1 MGVNMLLSMSIQGGV
16 LIVVITLIRMLLK
29 ERLPK
34 NTFIILW
41 GIVLLRLLIPF
52 SLPSVTSI
60 YSVLSNSRVMENIE
74 DSTHVSLNTILSGN
88 HNKVSDYNDTKADN
102 TAAQYSLNAFSENN
116 SKGLLKNHSPLDWIA
131 KEQLSAIWLFGFI
144 FLLILFSLSYLK
156 LYREF
161 QSSLPI
167 ENDIAAGWLCGR
179 RSKRN
184 IKIRQSDL
192 ISSPLTYG
200 ILKPVILM
208 PKQTDWKNKEQ
219 LKYVL
224 MHEYTHIKRFD
235 ALTKLILI
243 SALCIHWFNPFVWV
257 MYILFNRD
265 IELSCDELVVKA
277 FGDDTKA
284 EYAMTLI
291 SMAEKRSGTAAI
303 CSFSKNA
310 IEERISSVM
319 KIRKYSIITIF
330 TAVFIVIGISAVF
343 ATSAK
348 GEGKLKAIPDTEF
361 SNEEYEMLAALKPD
375 GYKNMTISEFQQKI
389 WNIRDTKEYAE
400 LLERFS
406 QSAEFNDLKDTNET
420 AEYFFYILEPITAEK
435 WQTRDFG
442 GYTSTDFEASDN
454 AQLEYQISISILEP
468 DSLTVGEYNNVRK
481 SASDILQG
489 CLRDRSKEE
498 LEKEREMSSYIDGM
512 LEDMYKKLCS
522 DKIQVSVTYKFMPLM
537 QYYENTEAAYT
548 EDEDLE
554 ERTNERGTQKDYAS
568 LLKLKTSDYKTM
580 TVADFNMKLLEWAN
594 EDYYRNDRINIDI
607 SWNDFQAVLSDDE
620 RKFVTTAVLASGIEN
635 AEYVQ
640 SSYTGEEEKDPNI
653 GAYDLIKDERG
664 IYCRLYFEI
673 FYHIPDKNKLT
684 VGERDDSI
692 FGALNEIQAF
702 WDNTASKDILKTN
715 KEQIVSM
722 LESIGARYSS
732 EKISIYFDAERIGF
746 ECMDERDI
754 IEEREEPDKL

>member
-1 MGVNMLLSMSIQGGV
+1 MLLNMSIQGGV
-16 LIVVITLIRMLLK
+16 LIAVITLIRMLLK

-34 NTFIILW
+34 NTFMILW

-60 YSVLSNSRVMENIE
+60 YSVLNNSRVMENIE
-74 DSTHVSLNTILSGN
+74 DRAHVSLNTILSGN

-102 TAAQYSLNAFSENN
+102 MGAQYSLNAFSDNN
-116 SKGLLKNHSPLDWIA
+116 SKGLLKNYSFLEWTV

-192 ISSPLTYG
+192 IASPLTYG

-208 PKQTDWKNKEQ
+208 PKKTDWENKEQ

-291 SMAEKRSGTAAI
+291 SMEEKRSGTAAI

-319 KIRKYSIITIF
+319 KIRKHSIITIF

-400 LLERFS
+400 LLEQFS

-498 LEKEREMSSYIDGM
+498 LENEREMSSYIDGM

-537 QYYENTEAAYT
+537 QYDENTEMADT
-548 EDEDLE
+548 ENKDLE
-554 ERTNERGTQKDYAS
+554 ERANERGTKKDYDS
-568 LLKLKTSDYKTM
+568 LLKLKTPNYKNM
-580 TVADFNMKLLEWAN
+580 TVADFNMRLLDWAN
-594 EDYYRNDRINIDI
+594 EDYYRNDRINTDI
-607 SWNDFQAVLSDDE
+607 SWNDFPDDLSDDE
-620 RKFVTTAVLASGIEN
+620 RTFVTTAVLASGIEN
-635 AEYVQ
+635 AEYVK

-664 IYCRLYFEI
+664 MYCRLYFEI

-684 VGERDDSI
+684 VGERDNSI

-702 WDNTASKDILKTN
+702 WDNTAVNELIKTN

-722 LESIGARYSS
+722 LEDIGAKYSS
-732 EKISIYFDAERIGF
+732 DKISIYFDAERIGF

-754 IEEREEPDKL
+754 IEEREEPGNL

>member
-1 MGVNMLLSMSIQGGV
+1 MLLSMSIQGGV
-16 LIVVITLIRMLLK
+16 LIAVITLIRMLLK

-74 DSTHVSLNTILSGN
+74 DRTHVSLNTILSGN

-116 SKGLLKNHSPLDWIA
+116 SKGLLKNHSPLEWIA

-179 RSKRN
+179 SKRN

-192 ISSPLTYG
+192 IASPLTYG

-208 PKQTDWKNKEQ
+208 PKQTDWENKEQ

-489 CLRDRSKEE
+489 CLKDKSKEE
-498 LEKEREMSSYIDGM
+498 LENEQEMKIYINNVLD
-512 LEDMYKKLCS
+512 EIYNNLCS
-522 DKIQVSVTYKFMPLM
+522 DKIKISVIYSFMPLI
-537 QYYENTEAAYT
+537 QYEENISQANTY
-548 EDEDLE
+548 DEEME
-554 ERTNERGTQKDYAS
+554 ERLNDFGTREDYAS
-568 LLKLKTSDYKTM
+568 LLKLKTSDYKNM

-594 EDYYRNDRINIDI
+594 EDYYRNDRINVDI
-607 SWNDFQAVLSDDE
+607 GWNDFQISLTDDE
-620 RKFVTTAVLASGIEN
+620 RTFVTTTILASGIEN
-635 AEYVQ
+635 AMHVQ
-640 SSYTGEEEKDPNI
+640 SQYIGEEKDPNI
-653 GAYDLIKDERG
+653 GAYDFIKDESEKG
-664 IYCRLYFEI
+664 IYCNLYVEI
-673 FYHIPDKNKLT
+673 FYHISDKNKLT